1 MRKLAALAS
10 AVTTACR
17 GDSIVASE
25 KHFVGMRSGVAD
37 VVFRR
42 VWRYDSAGVRRE
54 RLLDTLA
61 YRIEV
66 P

>member
-1 MRKLAALAS
+1 MRKLAALAL
-10 AVTTACR
+10 AVATACL
-17 GDSIVASE
+17 GDSIVA
-25 KHFVGMRSGVAD
+25 VDGGVAD

-42 VWRYDSAGVRRE
+42 VWRYDSAGVRQE
-54 RLLDTLA
+54 RMFDTLA